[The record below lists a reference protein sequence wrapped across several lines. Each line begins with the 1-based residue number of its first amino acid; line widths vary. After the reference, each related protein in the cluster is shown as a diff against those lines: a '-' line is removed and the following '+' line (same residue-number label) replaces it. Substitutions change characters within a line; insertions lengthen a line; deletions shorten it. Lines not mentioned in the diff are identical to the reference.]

1 MSAGSS
7 PAPGTKIKIMFLF
20 NITDFFNNFFEVGF
34 VIVSFV
40 VGILITGM
48 FLISIFDGIQKRMYN
63 NKKKWDDE
71 DKILKG

>member
-1 MSAGSS
+1 
-7 PAPGTKIKIMFLF
+7 MFLF